1 MLGVFSP
8 EEFHLLRFIVLYEQ
22 RDHAAI
28 GSYSIANQS
37 KEHEVALHE
46 LSFVPPA
53 EDILVD
59 YEEGESIEVEMHDG
73 SHIVLRKV
81 ENDYDPTDRA
91 GILCML
97 EEANRQGELVTGLLY
112 INPGQKSLFDFYN
125 LVDEPLNRL
134 TEDQLRPPK
143 ETIIEVNAMMF

>member
-1 MLGVFSP
+1 GIAILDIISP
-8 EEFHLLRFIVLYEQ
+8 CVTFNNQDASH
-22 RDHAAI
+22 H
-28 GSYSIANQS
+28 SYTWG

-46 LSFVPPA
+46 LSYVPPA

-59 YEEGESIEVEMHDG
+59 YKEGETIEVEMHDG
-73 SHIVLRKV
+73 SQVVLRKL

-97 EEANRQGELVTGLLY
+97 EEANRMGELITGLIY
-112 INPGQKSLFDFYN
+112 INPGQKSLFEMYN

-134 TEDQLRPPK
+134 TEERLRPAK
-143 ETIIEVNAMMF
+143 ETITELNAMMF